1 MRGNT
6 IVEAKRAKNAMNDN
20 ARLFFGGFATAESTS
35 IDGVN
40 AMMVEYPHIRLVNDS
55 RTMLEDTIEA

>member
-1 MRGNT
+1 
-6 IVEAKRAKNAMNDN
+6 MNDN